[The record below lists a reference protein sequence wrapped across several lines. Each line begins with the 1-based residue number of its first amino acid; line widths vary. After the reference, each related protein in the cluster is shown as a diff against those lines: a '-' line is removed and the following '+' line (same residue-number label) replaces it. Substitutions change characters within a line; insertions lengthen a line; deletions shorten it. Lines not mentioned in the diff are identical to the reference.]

1 MSNESIENYI
11 ADNPEK
17 LFLSLIVS
25 VHGPPKVRRLGENE
39 RRRTTCYRA
48 QFRNG
53 TEIWLPVGYLRQ
65 DPMISIAIDMDN
77 VKRRAQM
84 VRSQSLVYSTTMT
97 NLVPPATLIPP
108 TRAQQP
114 VSTLHRHAQPESTGR
129 PNGPDLSFKLER
141 DDKSIPVQ
149 ERSHRNGVDETILG
163 SWGNDCD
170 LILKKLEKF
179 ERLRMP
185 KLP

>member
-17 LFLSLIVS
+17 LFLSFIVS

-84 VRSQSLVYSTTMT
+84 ARSQSLVYSTTM
-97 NLVPPATLIPP
+97 NLVPPASPVPP
-108 TRAQQP
+108 TRTPQP
-114 VSTLHRHAQPESTGR
+114 VTTLQQHTQPESTGW
-129 PNGPDLSFKLER
+129 PNGPDLSFKLEG
-141 DDKSIPVQ
+141 DDKPTPVQ
-149 ERSHRNGVDETILG
+149 EQSHRNGVDETILG

-170 LILKKLEKF
+170 LILKKLERF

-185 KLP
+185 ELP

>member
-17 LFLSLIVS
+17 LFLSFIVS

-84 VRSQSLVYSTTMT
+84 ARSQSVIYSTTMT
-97 NLVPPATLIPP
+97 NLVPPTHSVPP
-108 TRAQQP
+108 RTAQQST
-114 VSTLHRHAQPESTGR
+114 STLHRQSRVESACR
-129 PNGPDLSFKLER
+129 PRGSDLSFKLKR
-141 DDKSIPVQ
+141 DDKPISVQ
-149 ERSHRNGVDETILG
+149 GKSHENGVDESILG

-170 LILKKLEKF
+170 LLLKKLENL
-179 ERLRMP
+179 ERLRIP
-185 KLP
+185 D